1 MVTAKMV
8 KELRERTGAGMMECK
23 KALQET
29 SGDIDLAIE
38 NMRKAGQAKA
48 DKKANRTAAEGVIV
62 ISTSDDHKNGVMI
75 EVNCETDFVAKDSG
89 FNEFTDNLVAAALSN
104 NVSSLEDLL
113 GSTLTTGET
122 VEEARKNLIVKIGE
136 NINVRRLAAVKSD
149 NGHVGYYIHG
159 GRIGV
164 ILEMEGGSEALGKD
178 IAMHIA
184 ASNPLVVSPE
194 DVPSDV
200 VEKEKDIF
208 QAQASQS
215 GKPAEII
222 EKMISGRIK
231 KFLDEVSLLGQ
242 AYVKDPSMTVAKL
255 LKAENATVKSFVRY
269 QVGEGIDK
277 KEDNFAE
284 EVMSQVNS
292 AG

>member
-1 MVTAKMV
+1 MV